1 MTTTPIDAA
10 RAARPF
16 RLPRLGALALTCC
29 AVAGLS
35 GLFLA
40 FPQIDIAI
48 SGLFHDPVRGF
59 AASDVSVLKLLRKSS
74 TWVMGVLLGLALWRL
89 CRACRGPMGSRI
101 GAMRPALCVM
111 AGLALGPGL
120 LVNAVLKEWWGRPRP
135 IQVDLFGGEAPFAAA
150 WRITDACASNCSFV
164 SGEASS
170 AAWMAG
176 AVLILAPG
184 RILLA
189 SGVALYGAALSLNR
203 LAFGGHFLSDIL
215 LAWAMTGLVL
225 AIMHRL
231 TVAEASRSQADNL
244 RAPFLASM
252 KPRA

>member
-10 RAARPF
+10 AAARPF
-16 RLPRLGALALTCC
+16 RLPRAGAPLLALC
-29 AVAGLS
+29 AVAGFS
-35 GLFLA
+35 ALFVL
-40 FPQIDIAI
+40 FPQIDIAV
-48 SGLFHDPVRGF
+48 SGLFHDPAQGF
-59 AASDVSVLKLLRKSS
+59 AASHMPGLKQLRKSS
-74 TWVMGVLLGLALWRL
+74 TWVMAVLLGLALWRL
-89 CRACRGPMGSRI
+89 CRACRGAA
-101 GAMRPALCVM
+101 GARLGVMRPALCVL

-135 IQVDLFGGEAPFAAA
+135 IQVDLFGGDAPFAAA

-225 AIMHRL
+225 AILHRL
-231 TVAEASRSQADNL
+231 TVAEAGRGHVGDF
-244 RAPFLASM
+244 RARFLASTA
-252 KPRA
+252 PRA

>member
-10 RAARPF
+10 AAARPF
-16 RLPRLGALALTCC
+16 RLPRAGAPGLALC

-35 GLFLA
+35 GLFVL
-40 FPQIDIAI
+40 FPQADIAV
-48 SGLFHDPVRGF
+48 SGLFHDPTQGF
-59 AASDVSVLKLLRKSS
+59 AASQMPALKLLRKSS
-74 TWVMGVLLGLALWRL
+74 TWVMAALLGLALWRL
-89 CRACRGPMGSRI
+89 RQACRGAAGSRL
-101 GAMRPALCVM
+101 GAMRPALCVL

-120 LVNAVLKEWWGRPRP
+120 LVNAVLKQWWGRPRP
-135 IQVDLFGGEAPFAAA
+135 VQVDLFGGDAPFAAA

-184 RILLA
+184 RLLLA

-203 LAFGGHFLSDIL
+203 LAFGGHFLSDVL
-215 LAWAMTGLVL
+215 LAWAMTGLILAVL
-225 AIMHRL
+225 NRL
-231 TVAEASRSQADNL
+231 AAAEPGRTAAGDFRSR
-244 RAPFLASM
+244 FLASAT
-252 KPRA
+252 PRA